1 MDIGISTLI
10 TLLQDSDSYVYL
22 CVLTAISKL
31 ADLPN
36 SRSAVFR
43 ALLESFSASNE
54 RPSAAGSGGRVG
66 SGSSS
71 GDKDREVEETA
82 HVLLSP
88 RHRSLVG
95 EALATVLRRAGD
107 AAPSLVPLLVPSCI
121 HVARVRPS
129 AEDSRLVE
137 SLVDLRA
144 MTMARSA
151 DDAAPEDDS
160 ETRSSTCAKAPL
172 NEASSAALAGDR
184 ALLRQS
190 AMSLLAEAV
199 VCAGWSASKFLIDI
213 LDIAAGVLSMEGL
226 AHSTQTSSSIR
237 RYPPCR
243 LYLCLLRYSILRS
256 FLPPSLFTNAVASI
270 PFRST
275 QSDLLPSFCGMC

>member
-1 MDIGISTLI
+1 VDIGISTLI

-36 SRSAVFR
+36 SRSTVFR

-54 RPSAAGSGGRVG
+54 GPSAAGNGGGVG

-71 GDKDREVEETA
+71 GGKDRGVEETA

-151 DDAAPEDDS
+151 DDAAPEVVPVP
-160 ETRSSTCAKAPL
+160 SSTCAKAPV

-237 RYPPCR
+237 RYPPCC
-243 LYLCLLRYSILRS
+243 LYLCLLRYSILKS
-256 FLPPSLFTNAVASI
+256 FLPP
-270 PFRST
+270 
-275 QSDLLPSFCGMC
+275 

>member
-1 MDIGISTLI
+1 VDIGISTLI

-22 CVLTAISKL
+22 CALTAISKL

-36 SRSAVFR
+36 SRGAVFR
-43 ALLESFSASNE
+43 ALLDAFSNSNE
-54 RPSAAGSGGRVG
+54 ESSFTGDGENLG

-71 GDKDREVEETA
+71 SGKDRVVEETA

-88 RHRSLVG
+88 RHRALVG

-121 HVARVRPS
+121 RVARARPS

-137 SLVDLRA
+137 SLVNLRA
-144 MTMARSA
+144 MTMTRSA
-151 DDAAPEDDS
+151 DDATSEDGG
-160 ETRSSTCAKAPL
+160 EIKSSTRDKPVGD
-172 NEASSAALAGDR
+172 ASLAALAGDR

-199 VCAGWSASKFLIDI
+199 VCAGWSASKYLIDI
-213 LDIAAGVLSMEGL
+213 LDIAAGVLSMEGV
-226 AHSTQTSSSIR
+226 AHTTQTSSSVR
-237 RYPPCR
+237 RY
-243 LYLCLLRYSILRS
+243 LYLQVFLYIILTFDFT
-256 FLPPSLFTNAVASI
+256 FLPHPLTIHLHRYRSI
-270 PFRST
+270 RLN
-275 QSDLLPSFCGMC
+275 QICCLPSAACA